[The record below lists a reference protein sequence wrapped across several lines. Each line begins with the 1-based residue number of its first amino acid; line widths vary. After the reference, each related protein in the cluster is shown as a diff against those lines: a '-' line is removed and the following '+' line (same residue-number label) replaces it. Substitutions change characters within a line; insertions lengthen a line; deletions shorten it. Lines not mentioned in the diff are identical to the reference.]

1 MVIAALLCAGFVK
14 KKKIAVYSQGT
25 PPAGATWYG
34 PQLILVSG
42 ALRARAQHVVTRSR
56 AEPRRVNFLIPV
68 LSSHHTPEEEV
79 EGAGESERTN
89 RSVMVH
95 S

>member
-14 KKKIAVYSQGT
+14 KKNSGLFAGHT
-25 PPAGATWYG
+25 PAGAAWYG

-68 LSSHHTPEEEV
+68 LSSHHTQEEEV